1 MESRKSTTC
10 GPGSINHVGGK
21 DLVEEKSLLQPP
33 APGWGVGMQEDVS
46 SHPGEEKKLDAL
58 VMSHAG

>member
-1 MESRKSTTC
+1 M
-10 GPGSINHVGGK
+10 GGK